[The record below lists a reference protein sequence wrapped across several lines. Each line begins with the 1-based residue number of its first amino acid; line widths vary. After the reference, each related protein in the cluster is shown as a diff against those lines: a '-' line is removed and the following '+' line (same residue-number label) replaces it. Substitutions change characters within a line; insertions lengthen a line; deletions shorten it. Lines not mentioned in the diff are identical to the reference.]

1 MPVESPLRGRN
12 NHHFGLIETLRYEPD
27 FGCIRADRHVAR
39 MERSAAHFGRKFDA
53 NVARSLL
60 ANISGEAPLRLRL
73 FLDEQDR
80 LSLTSHPFVPVPE
93 DTIWKVAIAQSIRL
107 EANNPLLAHKTTLRS
122 NYDQA
127 RAEYPIDMADEII
140 LLNEK
145 GHVCEGTITSVFV
158 EREHI
163 LVTPPLAD
171 GLLRGILRE
180 QLLETGKAFEHPLV
194 PDDLESGQFFVGNSL
209 RGLIPAKLVKP

>member
-12 NHHFGLIETLRYEPD
+12 NQHFGLIETLRYEPD

-39 MERSAAHFGRKFDA
+39 METSAAHFSRKFDA
-53 NVARSLL
+53 NNARSLL
-60 ANISGEAPLRLRL
+60 AKVSGEAPLRLRL

-93 DTIWKVAIAQSIRL
+93 VTIWKVAIAQSIRL
-107 EANNPLLAHKTTLRS
+107 EANNPFLAHKTTLRS
-122 NYDQA
+122 HYDQA
-127 RAEYPIDMADEII
+127 RAEYPVDMADEII
-140 LLNEK
+140 LLNEQ

-158 EREHI
+158 EQERI
-163 LVTPPLAD
+163 LMTPPLAD

-180 QLLETGKAFEHPLV
+180 ELLETGKAIEHPLV
-194 PDDLESGQFFVGNSL
+194 PDDLERGQFFVGNSL
-209 RGLIPAKLVKP
+209 RGLLPARLVKP